1 MINYYMERLQ
11 DIRKY
16 KKVSQK
22 EIADFLGI
30 AQNQYSRYERG
41 INKMPFDLYIKTS
54 NYLNVSLDVLCGN
67 KKFIL

>member
-41 INKMPFDLYIKTS
+41 INKMPFDLYIKAS
-54 NYLNVSLDVLCGN
+54 IYLNVSLDVLCGN
-67 KKFIL
+67 KKILL

>member
-1 MINYYMERLQ
+1 MIDYYMERLQ

-30 AQNQYSRYERG
+30 AQNQYSRYERSV
-41 INKMPFDLYIKTS
+41 NKMPFDLYIKAS
-54 NYLNVSLDVLCGN
+54 IYLNVSLDELCGN
-67 KKFIL
+67 KKILF